1 MIGIAFANI
10 FIVFPITPI
19 DAIADGHEM
28 ILLLN
33 ADEIMFWYSR
43 MNPLLEF
50 KRFSCDVMELV
61 VF

>member
-10 FIVFPITPI
+10 FIVLPSTPI

-28 ILLLN
+28 ILSLN
-33 ADEIMFWYSR
+33 ADGVMFWYSR
-43 MNPLLEF
+43 MNPPLGF
-50 KRFSCDVMELV
+50 HKFSCDVMGLA